1 MHYMTLHEGETQ
13 VECTLLLG
21 TYDIE
26 PQALPGAVYLEKSDV
41 FCFGMLLLSLVLER
55 NTMGYQKSCH
65 PLLP

>member
-1 MHYMTLHEGETQ
+1 MRFMTLPKGETQ

-26 PQALPGAVYLEKSDV
+26 PQALSGVYLEKSDV
-41 FCFGMLLLSLVLER
+41 FCFGMLLLSLVRER

-65 PLLP
+65 PLIP